1 MASSTRAMAR
11 VNAVQQPQ
19 KVAATMHQ
27 YEMERE
33 RMGTTQE
40 MMDDMFEGDAE
51 EEDEADAV
59 VDQIFDEIGVEI
71 GSKVCTRTPL
81 ISFSLSF
88 LFLLVHTVCFC
99 CCYCRWRT
107 CRGHAWR
114 QRRLRH
120 RDVHA
125 SRPPA
130 TRSWTSCS
138 HSCECGG
145 GKMDRAHRW
154 AVRGETAGWKRREAK
169 REGGDGR

>member
-1 MASSTRAMAR
+1 MTRSMASSTRAMAR

-19 KVAATMHQ
+19 KVAATMRQ

-88 LFLLVHTVCFC
+88 LF
-99 CCYCRWRT
+99 
-107 CRGHAWR
+107 
-114 QRRLRH
+114 
-120 RDVHA
+120 
-125 SRPPA
+125 S
-130 TRSWTSCS
+130 SCS
-138 HSCECGG
+138 HSAFLLLLQMADVPRTRVAAE
-145 GKMDRAHRW
+145 
-154 AVRGETAGWKRREAK
+154 ETAAPRRARVK
-169 REGGDGR
+169 TTGDAELDKLLAQL

>member
-1 MASSTRAMAR
+1 MASSMRAMAR

-19 KVAATMHQ
+19 KVAATMRQ

-88 LFLLVHTVCFC
+88 LFLLAHSVFLLLLLQMADVP
-99 CCYCRWRT
+99 RT
-107 CRGHAWR
+107 RVA
-114 QRRLRH
+114 
-120 RDVHA
+120 A
-125 SRPPA
+125 
-130 TRSWTSCS
+130 
-138 HSCECGG
+138 E
-145 GKMDRAHRW
+145 
-154 AVRGETAGWKRREAK
+154 ETAAPRRARVK
-169 REGGDGR
+169 TTGDAELDKLLAQL